1 MDVLD
6 VSSTPQPSTSEISPL
21 SLSLSSIHFP
31 CTLPI
36 PLSSVD
42 YHDGNVL
49 TLFFPFPDL
58 IPIMPVTR
66 KSKRNQTTISPP
78 SSSSFSNNDEYVLD
92 DHDNYEPPSK
102 RLPFPP
108 RPTPNTSSTSSTL
121 NSVLSPLPP
130 TSHFDDSIFS
140 SFDLQYFDPA
150 LFDGLDYI
158 DDPSLPSLINDDHDH
173 DDADPDTQLVNDSN
187 KVEPGHD
194 ATMRPFVCAFKGCR
208 KAFAR
213 KSDLARHFRIHT
225 NER

>member
-6 VSSTPQPSTSEISPL
+6 VSFTLHSEFHHYHYHFHFQ
-21 SLSLSSIHFP
+21 SIHFP

-36 PLSSVD
+36 PLSPVK
-42 YHDGNVL
+42 YHDRSVL
-49 TLFFPFPDL
+49 TLSSLSPIY

-66 KSKRNQTTISPP
+66 KSKRNRSTISPL
-78 SSSSFSNNDEYVLD
+78 SSSSFFNNDDYIPD
-92 DHDNYEPPSK
+92 DHDVYEPPSK

-108 RPTPNTSSTSSTL
+108 RPQLNTSSTSSTL
-121 NSVLSPLPP
+121 YSVLSPPPP
-130 TSHFDDSIFS
+130 TSHFTQSIFS
-140 SFDLQYFDPA
+140 SFDLQFLDPA
-150 LFDGLDYI
+150 LFDDLDHV
-158 DDPSLPSLINDDHDH
+158 DDPTLPSLLNDD
-173 DDADPDTQLVNDSN
+173 DDDGDIDSESQLVNDSN

-194 ATMRPFVCAFKGCR
+194 ASMRPFVCAFKDCR